1 MDDPVVVIITGVST
15 GIGRELAE
23 RYLERPNHIVV
34 GSIRDESKPEISTL
48 KNAKVAPGSRLLLVH
63 IESTSFT
70 DTANALN
77 AVVESGIDHVDIIIA
92 NAGGSPH
99 VQPLDVVDA
108 KDMISNFHVN
118 AVAPLVLFQTFKPL
132 LQKSRRS
139 PKWISV
145 TTGGGSISLMESIR
159 SWVGPAYGA
168 SKAALNWITCAIHFE
183 NEWLMATAIHPGLVQ
198 TDPGN
203 WVARTFGNLEKAPIT
218 IQHCVKRMLDIIDN
232 ATREKTSGKYIRAM
246 DGTEMPW

>member
-1 MDDPVVVIITGVST
+1 MRSS

-34 GSIRDESKPEISTL
+34 GSIRDESKPEIATL
-48 KNAKVAPGSRLLLVH
+48 KNTKVAPGSKLLLVH

-70 DTANALN
+70 DTAKAFE
-77 AVVESGIDHVDIIIA
+77 VVVKSGINYVDIIIA

-108 KDMISNFHVN
+108 RDMISNFHVN

-132 LQKSRRS
+132 LQKSKKS

-145 TTGGGSISLMESIR
+145 STGGGSISLMEYIQ
-159 SWVGPAYGA
+159 SWVGPSYGA
-168 SKAALNWITCAIHFE
+168 SKAAPNWIT
-183 NEWLMATAIHPGLVQ
+183 W
-198 TDPGN
+198 
-203 WVARTFGNLEKAPIT
+203 
-218 IQHCVKRMLDIIDN
+218 
-232 ATREKTSGKYIRAM
+232 
-246 DGTEMPW
+246 

>member
-1 MDDPVVVIITGVST
+1 MT
-15 GIGRELAE
+15 E

-34 GSIRDESKPEISTL
+34 GSVRDESKPGIGTL
-48 KNAKVAPGSRLLLVH
+48 KEAKTAPGSQLLLVH

-70 DTANALN
+70 DTAKAYE
-77 AVVESGIDHVDIIIA
+77 AVVQAGIDHVDIIIA

-108 KDMISNFHVN
+108 MDMISNFHVN

-132 LQKSRRS
+132 LQKSKRS

-145 TTGGGSISLMESIR
+145 STGGGSISLMESIR

-168 SKAALNWITCAIHFE
+168 SKAALNWIT
-183 NEWLMATAIHPGLVQ
+183 W
-198 TDPGN
+198 
-203 WVARTFGNLEKAPIT
+203 
-218 IQHCVKRMLDIIDN
+218 
-232 ATREKTSGKYIRAM
+232 
-246 DGTEMPW
+246 

>member
-1 MDDPVVVIITGVST
+1 MDNPVVVVITGVST

-23 RYLERPNHIVV
+23 RYLKRPDHIVV
-34 GSIRDESKPEISTL
+34 GSVRDESKPEIATL
-48 KNAKVAPGSRLLLVH
+48 KDVKVARGSKLLLVH

-70 DTANALN
+70 DTAKAFE
-77 AVVESGIDHVDIIIA
+77 VVMQSGIDYVDIVIA

-99 VQPLDVVDA
+99 VQPLDNVSA

-118 AVAPLVLFQTFKPL
+118 AVGPLVLFQTFKPL
-132 LQKSRRS
+132 LQKSKRS

-145 TTGGGSISLMESIR
+145 STGGGSISLMQSIR

-183 NEWLMATAIHPGLVQ
+183 NEWLIAAAIHPGLVQ
-198 TDPGN
+198 TGPGN

-218 IQHCVKRMLDIIDN
+218 IEHCVDRMLDIIDN
-232 ATREKTSGKYIRAM
+232 SNRQMTSGKFIRAI
-246 DGTEMPW
+246 DGTEMTW